1 MPEEMTTTTETATS
15 SASVTSEAPPPTPEA
30 PQQAI
35 TPALFDEPPDQTEPP
50 QTTDTTEQ
58 PQTETTSEPEQLTAK
73 DITLPEGTTYD
84 EELGNSFLGLL
95 NDTKLTRKE
104 LSQKLFDLYHSE
116 QVKILEGLKA
126 AEAERVKK
134 FEADMTA
141 EKAEWLK
148 QCTAD
153 TEYGGQKWE
162 ASQAVID
169 RGCKEIA
176 TPEAVNLMQRYNL
189 NTHPEI
195 VRMFYRAGLMAGED
209 SSRIAGTGT
218 GKPSNPAMA
227 IFGESLKDYHKRR
240 GDIN

>member
-1 MPEEMTTTTETATS
+1 MPEEMTTTETT
-15 SASVTSEAPPPTPEA
+15 TTTEAPPSAPETTQQEA

-35 TPALFDEPPDQTEPP
+35 KPALFDEPPEPSQTEPP
-50 QTTDTTEQ
+50 QTPDTTEQ
-58 PQTETTSEPEQLTAK
+58 PQTEKTSEPEQLTAK

-84 EELGNSFLGLL
+84 EELGNSFLGIA
-95 NDTKLTRKE
+95 NEYHIPKE
-104 LSQKLFDLYHSE
+104 AVQKFADMYYA
-116 QVKILEGLKA
+116 QQIKILEGLKA

-134 FEADMTA
+134 FEADMAA

-148 QCTAD
+148 QCMAD

-195 VRMFYRAGLMAGED
+195 VRMFFRAGLMAGED

-227 IFGESLKDYHKRR
+227 IFGDSLKDYHKRR